1 MDGTTGGWNQSKPLL
16 RHIERHYVLLPQIIP
31 VHSSADADTVPVHGD
46 GDVGLR
52 DKTPP
57 CVGSQSENLESGR
70 PIEGRPINFPGP
82 QDFVGVVTR
91 FESEGAMRTG
101 LYPFREIHCRLRK
114 DHALFSAQVADL
126 GLGVVLADE
135 SVYTL
140 GEP

>member
-1 MDGTTGGWNQSKPLL
+1 M
-16 RHIERHYVLLPQIIP
+16 P
-31 VHSSADADTVPVHGD
+31 VPGD

-52 DKTPP
+52 DKTRP
-57 CVGSQSENLESGR
+57 CVGSQGENLEFGR

-101 LYPFREIHCRLRK
+101 LYPFREIHCRRRK